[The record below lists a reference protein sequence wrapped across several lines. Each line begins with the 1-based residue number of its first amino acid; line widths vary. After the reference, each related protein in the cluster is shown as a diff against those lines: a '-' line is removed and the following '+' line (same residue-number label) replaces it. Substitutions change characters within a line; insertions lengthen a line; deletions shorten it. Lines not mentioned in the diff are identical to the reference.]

1 MRRYDRAGVEELLT
15 ADPQD
20 TNANNDAKHRIAIVD
35 DESGVRQTLVRGLER
50 FGYVCR
56 PFRSGVDFLDSLE
69 FEIPDCVVLDM
80 RMPELDGLGVLG
92 KIPAEAQAIPVIML
106 TSHGEVSLAVE
117 AMKCGA
123 VDFVEKPVSIKSF
136 ADKIAGHIERSVELR
151 RQVAE
156 VEACKSLIARLTS
169 RESEIA
175 NQIVHGSSNKEI
187 ARALDISPRT
197 VEVHRANIFKK
208 LEVRNAVEF
217 ALTFERAKFAARPAS
232 VNC

>member
-1 MRRYDRAGVEELLT
+1 MT

-92 KIPAEAQAIPVIML
+92 KIPKRKQYP
-106 TSHGEVSLAVE
+106 
-117 AMKCGA
+117 
-123 VDFVEKPVSIKSF
+123 
-136 ADKIAGHIERSVELR
+136 
-151 RQVAE
+151 
-156 VEACKSLIARLTS
+156 
-169 RESEIA
+169 
-175 NQIVHGSSNKEI
+175 SSC
-187 ARALDISPRT
+187 LPRM
-197 VEVHRANIFKK
+197 
-208 LEVRNAVEF
+208 
-217 ALTFERAKFAARPAS
+217 AK
-232 VNC
+232 

>member
-1 MRRYDRAGVEELLT
+1 MT

-69 FEIPDCVVLDM
+69 FEIPDCVILDM

-106 TSHGEVSLAVE
+106 TSHG
-117 AMKCGA
+117 
-123 VDFVEKPVSIKSF
+123 
-136 ADKIAGHIERSVELR
+136 
-151 RQVAE
+151 
-156 VEACKSLIARLTS
+156 
-169 RESEIA
+169 
-175 NQIVHGSSNKEI
+175 
-187 ARALDISPRT
+187 
-197 VEVHRANIFKK
+197 
-208 LEVRNAVEF
+208 
-217 ALTFERAKFAARPAS
+217 
-232 VNC
+232 